1 MLRRNYLLKRVFE
14 GKLEGKIETTG
25 RRGRR
30 RKQLLGDL
38 KEKKEYWKSKED
50 VLDRT
55 LCRTDC
61 GRGYGPV
68 VRLLNE

>member
-1 MLRRNYLLKRVFE
+1 MLLRNCLLKHVI
-14 GKLEGKIETTG
+14 EGKIEEWIEVTE

-38 KEKKEYWKSKED
+38 KEKLRYWNFKQEA
-50 VLDRT
+50 LYCT
-55 LCRTDC
+55 MCRFRF

-68 VRLLNE
+68 